1 MASSVLFNTITKHAL
16 LHSNCYAAPIKI
28 NKINIFAADATDGF
42 LSADTEVA
50 VDKISITT
58 PRRYIQITLKK
69 MMPITLAFCTYSIT
83 SRLRTLIP

>member
-50 VDKISITT
+50 VDKILITT
-58 PRRYIQITLKK
+58 PRRYSDNPKK

-83 SRLRTLIP
+83 SRLRTLIT